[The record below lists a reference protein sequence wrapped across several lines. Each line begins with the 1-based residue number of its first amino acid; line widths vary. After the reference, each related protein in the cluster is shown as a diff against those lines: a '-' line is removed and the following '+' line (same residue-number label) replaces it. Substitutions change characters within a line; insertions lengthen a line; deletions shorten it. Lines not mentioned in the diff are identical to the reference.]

1 VRFVRRNKRQEVYRN
16 KGKARPKLALVGAL
30 LLVGSISVMM
40 FANKPINWN
49 VTIGAL
55 LVVIAGTLMLL
66 FSMSKRDQIRFV
78 RGLDKIEKGV
88 KLMTKEDCQ
97 CCGHQNCGS
106 NHNHWTCNKFR

>member
-1 VRFVRRNKRQEVYRN
+1 MRFVRRNKRREVYRT
-16 KGKARPKLALVGAL
+16 KGKARPKLALIGAL
-30 LLVGSISVMM
+30 LLAGSFLVMM
-40 FANKPINWN
+40 FGNKPINWN

-55 LVVIAGTLMLL
+55 LVCITGTLMLL

-78 RGLDKIEKGV
+78 RTLDKIEKGIKV
-88 KLMTKEDCQ
+88 ITKDECQ